1 MINIYK
7 IINLKNNKVY
17 IGQTIN
23 SIQHRFN
30 QHLRETRSNNELH
43 RDMQSQNKKDFK
55 VILLDTAENMIDA
68 DEKERF
74 WISFYD
80 STNKN
85 KGYNLDSGGRSNCK
99 KSETA
104 LRPMK
109 EAVMR
114 NWENEDKAKR
124 MLDGLEKGIDTWKEI
139 CRNKR
144 VEFVCPVCGEK
155 LYLPKHE
162 LKNRNTCGKEYCKN
176 KYARIHETY
185 KKGIIEA
192 NKTNK
197 IKNEEKSNHI
207 KEFVLTW
214 VNNNKDIVLN
224 CPKNKITTTLSDLIN
239 NVEKEFRI
247 KDIRSISYNCC
258 KSNSKIKFLTWLKEN
273 IS

>member
-104 LRPMK
+104 LRQ
-109 EAVMR
+109 
-114 NWENEDKAKR
+114 
-124 MLDGLEKGIDTWKEI
+124 
-139 CRNKR
+139 
-144 VEFVCPVCGEK
+144 
-155 LYLPKHE
+155 
-162 LKNRNTCGKEYCKN
+162 
-176 KYARIHETY
+176 
-185 KKGIIEA
+185 
-192 NKTNK
+192 
-197 IKNEEKSNHI
+197 
-207 KEFVLTW
+207 
-214 VNNNKDIVLN
+214 
-224 CPKNKITTTLSDLIN
+224 
-239 NVEKEFRI
+239 
-247 KDIRSISYNCC
+247 
-258 KSNSKIKFLTWLKEN
+258 
-273 IS
+273 